1 MTADADRW
9 FAKPRRWHHEAIALR
24 EVLLPC
30 EVEEAIKWGKPCY
43 SHEGNN
49 FVIMQPMKDFFALM
63 FFKGVLLNDPDG
75 ILQVQG
81 ENSFA
86 QRRICFTS
94 VRQVEELAG
103 TVRRLVAEAIVVE
116 QKGLTI
122 EKPELV
128 FVEELQARIDT
139 DPAFKRAFEGLT
151 PGRQRAYHLFVSG
164 AKQATTR
171 TARVEKHV
179 ERILA
184 GKGLRD

>member
-9 FAKPRRWHHEAIALR
+9 FAKHRRWHDEAIALR
-24 EVLLPC
+24 AVLLSDD
-30 EVEEAIKWGKPCY
+30 VEEAIKWGKPCY
-43 SHEGNN
+43 AHHGHN
-49 FVIMQPMKDFFALM
+49 FMIIQPMKGFLALM

-75 ILQVQG
+75 ILEEQG
-81 ENSFA
+81 EASFS
-86 QRRICFTS
+86 QRRLCFTS
-94 VRQVEELAG
+94 VDQVNELAK
-103 TVRRLVAEAIVVE
+103 TIQRFVAEAIVVE
-116 QKGLTI
+116 QKGLTV
-122 EKPELV
+122 EKPVLV
-128 FVEELQARIDT
+128 LVEELQAKLDA

-164 AKQATTR
+164 AKQSSTR